1 MHSRDANTAFAN
13 TLVDEWARGG
23 VTHAVVA
30 PGSRSTPL
38 ALALTRDDR
47 ITVRVVLDER
57 SAAFCALGIAKRT
70 GVPAVLL
77 CTSGTAA
84 ANFLPAVV
92 EAHHAN
98 VPMLVCTADR
108 PPELRGVG
116 APQTIDQH
124 DLFRGFVR
132 FAHDPG
138 PPEDVEGA
146 AVRWRSLAVRSL
158 AHARGGRPGPVHLNL
173 PFREPLVPTRAPLVD
188 APGRG
193 GGRPWTTTVTAAA
206 PAGADAARRLATLVT
221 GSRRGLVVAG
231 FGSRVDPNVLQ
242 RFAAAT
248 GWPVLADAVSNAR
261 TGPHAI
267 ASYEALLRA
276 SGFAGTHRPDLALRL
291 GASLTSRVANEWLA
305 GIPTVLVDEHD
316 EWLDPPRAAVE
327 RIVASP
333 SSLLDVATQHLPTAD
348 ATWSASWQRAER
360 IARDTIDALLDADD
374 EPCEAR
380 VARDVAAALPDGAQL
395 AIASSLPVRAL
406 EWCMA
411 PRDGLTVHANRGAN
425 GIDGFVSTV
434 VGIATAAATGPARP
448 PTVALLG
455 DLCFLHDTNGLLA
468 APGVDAT
475 FVVVDNRGGGIFS
488 YLPQHDLPEFEA
500 LFATPPAVD
509 LAAVA
514 VAHGVHAER
523 VASAADVPAALK
535 GSIAAGGARVVVV
548 PVDRERSLE
557 RHRALWWAV
566 ADALA

>member
-13 TLVDEWARGG
+13 ALVDEWARSG

-38 ALALTRDDR
+38 ALALARDER
-47 ITVRVVLDER
+47 ITLRVVLDER
-57 SAAFCALGIAKRT
+57 SAAFCALGIAKHT
-70 GVPAVLL
+70 GMPAVLL

-108 PPELRGVG
+108 PPELRAVG

-124 DLFRGFVR
+124 DLFGGAVR

-138 PPEDVEGA
+138 PPDVDVDDA
-146 AVRWRSLAVRSL
+146 AARWRSLAVRAL

-173 PFREPLVPTRAPLVD
+173 PFREPLVPAGAPLVD
-188 APGRG
+188 APGRAD
-193 GGRPWTTTVTAAA
+193 GRPWTTTTTAPLAA
-206 PAGADAARRLATLVT
+206 DEDTAQRLAALVAGAP
-221 GSRRGLVVAG
+221 RGVIVAG
-231 FGSRVDPNVLQ
+231 FGADVDARVLQ
-242 RFAAAT
+242 RFSAAS

-261 TGPHAI
+261 TGPHAV

-276 SGFAGTHRPDLALRL
+276 SAFSDGHRPDVVLRL
-291 GASLTSRVANEWLA
+291 GAPLTSRIASEWLA
-305 GIPTVLVDEHD
+305 QFPTVLLDEHD
-316 EWLDPPRAAVE
+316 EWLDPPRASVE
-327 RIVASP
+327 RFVVTP
-333 SSLLDVATQHLPTAD
+333 TSLLDAATRHLARPGA
-348 ATWSASWQRAER
+348 AWSESWQRADH
-360 IARDTIDALLDADD
+360 IARRAIDALLDADD

-380 VARDVAAALPDGAQL
+380 LARDVAAALPDGALL
-395 AIASSLPVRAL
+395 AVASSLPVRAL
-406 EWCMA
+406 EWCMV

-434 VGIATAAATGPARP
+434 VGLASTPSG

-468 APGVDAT
+468 TEGVDAT

-488 YLPQHDLPEFEA
+488 YLPQYELPEFEA

-509 LAAVA
+509 IAAVA
-514 VAHGVHAER
+514 VAHGAYAER
-523 VASAADVPAALK
+523 VATAAELPGALK
-535 GSIAAGGARVVVV
+535 EAIDARGVRVVVV
-548 PVDRERSLE
+548 PVNRERSLE
-557 RHRALWWAV
+557 RHRALWRAV